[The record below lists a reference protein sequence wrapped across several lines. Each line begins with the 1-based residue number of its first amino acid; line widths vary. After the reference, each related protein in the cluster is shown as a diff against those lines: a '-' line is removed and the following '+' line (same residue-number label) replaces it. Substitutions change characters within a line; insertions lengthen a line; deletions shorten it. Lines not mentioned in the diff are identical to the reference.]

1 MQSWSLLFAL
11 LGLAAVECTFPAAS
25 AWRVVNAQRL
35 TDHWKIGELVLL
47 DADGMSTESLIRN
60 VIYSH
65 HYDANNPSE
74 PGHNLDCVHD
84 GLWQTDGG
92 NGVWAGGHG
101 NELQACG
108 SWLGYEFTSPVSIH
122 GVRMSQATDGGGVS
136 RVGAVSL
143 EARVNSVWQHVT
155 NVHFTTFCNVET
167 SGDAAFRDE
176 FVGSVDPPTGEQS
189 RCEAVAVESSP
200 TPTDEQSRC
209 EAVAVESS
217 PAPMA
222 ALLVAALL
230 VLILGLVAA
239 RCLCRKKQ
247 PRPPVPPTAPTIQLQ
262 QVQQPAV
269 AVAAQMPMLQP
280 GLGAVG
286 GPTMMVT
293 CPPGIGPN
301 QAFQVAG
308 PGGQLMQV
316 LVPAGVPAGG
326 QFVVQMPAAPVAVV
340 AVATP
345 VAMAA
350 PLVMATPMD
359 KV

>member
-11 LGLAAVECTFPAAS
+11 LGLAAVDCTFPAAS

-47 DADGMSTESLIRN
+47 DAEGMSTESLIRS

-74 PGHNLDCVHD
+74 PGHNLNCVHD
-84 GLWQTDGG
+84 GMWQTDGG
-92 NGVWAGGHG
+92 RGVWAGGHG
-101 NELQACG
+101 NELEACG

-143 EARVNSVWQHVT
+143 EARVNNVWQHVT
-155 NVHFTTFCNVET
+155 NVHFASCNVET

-176 FVGSVDPPTGEQS
+176 FVGSVDP
-189 RCEAVAVESSP
+189 
-200 TPTDEQSRC
+200 PTDEQSRC

-222 ALLVAALL
+222 ALLGAALL

-247 PRPPVPPTAPTIQLQ
+247 PRPPVPPTAPTLPMQ

-345 VAMAA
+345 MAMAA
-350 PLVMATPMD
+350 PLVMATPID